1 MRGPHSPRGA
11 RSRRAFT
18 LIELLVVIAII
29 GVLIALLLPA
39 VQKVREA
46 AHRASCQNNL
56 KQLALACH
64 GYHDAFLS
72 FPPGNRNRGGDKGSW
87 IFMSLPFM
95 EQENLYR
102 QVTALRTPSGGGYE
116 SSGWTLELAVTAGLL
131 PKKLPYTRCPS
142 DAWEPDNP
150 RYCNYIGSSGPQC
163 NYGNCGYDPFQRHCN
178 GQDAPAVPPPLII
191 HPGYDPSMSWGDTTD
206 PSLVRGMF
214 ARGPSGGDGP
224 AIRLEQV
231 TDGTTETILLGE
243 TLPQQCEFQR
253 FGRDYGWAG
262 DNSVSQGQT
271 IQPINYPIDDTDRT
285 TFINNCASGC
295 ANGDPTHCIMNWHI
309 TWGFKSKH
317 PGGTNFAFVDG
328 SVHFVSQAID
338 HQTYQYLGCRHDA
351 QVVNWQP

>member
-1 MRGPHSPRGA
+1 MSWRLRPV
-11 RSRRAFT
+11 RSRF
-18 LIELLVVIAII
+18 
-29 GVLIALLLPA
+29 GPYPCPKPA
-39 VQKVREA
+39 RDREA
-46 AHRASCQNNL
+46 QR
-56 KQLALACH
+56 K
-64 GYHDAFLS
+64 
-72 FPPGNRNRGGDKGSW
+72 R
-87 IFMSLPFM
+87 
-95 EQENLYR
+95 
-102 QVTALRTPSGGGYE
+102 
-116 SSGWTLELAVTAGLL
+116 LAVTCC
-131 PKKLPYTRCPS
+131 R
-142 DAWEPDNP
+142 
-150 RYCNYIGSSGPQC
+150 
-163 NYGNCGYDPFQRHCN
+163 
-178 GQDAPAVPPPLII
+178 
-191 HPGYDPSMSWGDTTD
+191 
-206 PSLVRGMF
+206 
-214 ARGPSGGDGP
+214 DGP